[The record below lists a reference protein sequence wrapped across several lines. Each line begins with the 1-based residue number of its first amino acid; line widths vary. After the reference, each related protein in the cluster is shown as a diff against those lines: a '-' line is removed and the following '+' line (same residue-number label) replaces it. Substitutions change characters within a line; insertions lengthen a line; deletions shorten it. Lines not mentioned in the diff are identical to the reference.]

1 MRIRRYVGARLH
13 SILLRLVLLLIGVL
27 AYTSLQAQ
35 GIVTLTAADNGK
47 ETQLN
52 IGDQLIIRL
61 PTAQPRF
68 GWRLAQAY
76 PGQLSVTSSH
86 TLPGLS
92 SGVPGAPATHEI
104 HLQAIGAGGFD
115 LTFISATP
123 GSGYS
128 PLGNY
133 FHTYVTI
140 NQPGVAKNVNI
151 SEYGNHG
158 RVTVNQG
165 DQLLIKLGTT
175 VGSEYAWEAI
185 PNDASIVKLVGQ
197 KKDEPKKNRKKP
209 KPGSSEEVTYQ
220 FQALN
225 PGQTTVRFI
234 YRNTVNNEAP
244 PSRDFELDVTVPQPP
259 R

>member
-1 MRIRRYVGARLH
+1 M
-13 SILLRLVLLLIGVL
+13 
-27 AYTSLQAQ
+27 
-35 GIVTLTAADNGK
+35 
-47 ETQLN
+47 
-52 IGDQLIIRL
+52 GDQLVIRL
-61 PTAQPRF
+61 PTAQPRY
-68 GWRLAQAY
+68 GWRLVQAY
-76 PGQLSVTSSH
+76 PGQLIVVNSH

-104 HLQAIGAGGFD
+104 HMQAIGPGGFD

-140 NQPGVAKNVNI
+140 NKPGVAKNVNVT
-151 SEYGNHG
+151 EYGNHG
-158 RVTVNQG
+158 RVTVNKG

-175 VGSEYAWEAI
+175 VGSEYAWEVI
-185 PNDASIVKLVGQ
+185 PTDNNIVQLVGQ
-197 KKDEPKKNRKKP
+197 QKEEPKKSKKKP
-209 KPGSSEEVTYQ
+209 KPGSAQEVAFQ

-225 PGQTTVRFI
+225 PGKTTVRFI
-234 YRNTVNNEAP
+234 YRNTTDNEAP
-244 PSRDFELDVTVPQPP
+244 PSRDFELDVTVPEPP